1 MIIRREAIEHILKYI
16 NDESIIVSTT
26 GMISREIFST
36 KDRPSNFY
44 MIGSMGL
51 LSSLGLG
58 LALLNNDKHI
68 YIIEGD
74 GSSLMSLGTLPL
86 ITYESPINLTH
97 IILDNEAYESTG
109 SQKSISNKISIAN
122 IAKACGYANVTQIN
136 DKFTLDKY
144 LKNLN
149 EFNGPNFLNIKTSI
163 EKNKNIPRINLS
175 PTDITDRFKKYI
187 NE

>member
-1 MIIRREAIEHILKYI
+1 
-16 NDESIIVSTT
+16 
-26 GMISREIFST
+26 
-36 KDRPSNFY
+36 

-58 LALLNNDKHI
+58 LALLNKDKHI

>member
-58 LALLNNDKHI
+58 LAWLNKDKHI

-97 IILDNEAYESTG
+97 IILDNEAYELELQDREATIRELRTQLE
-109 SQKSISNKISIAN
+109 QKPTVVEAKPALSESKAFKLEIADRMMKL
-122 IAKACGYANVTQIN
+122 AG
-136 DKFTLDKY
+136 LD
-144 LKNLN
+144 
-149 EFNGPNFLNIKTSI
+149 GVS
-163 EKNKNIPRINLS
+163 
-175 PTDITDRFKKYI
+175 DITS
-187 NE
+187 N

>member
-1 MIIRREAIEHILKYI
+1 MIIRREAIEHILGYVKP
-16 NDESIIVSTT
+16 ESIIISTT

-58 LALLNNDKHI
+58 LALLNKDKHI

-86 ITYESPINLTH
+86 ITYE
-97 IILDNEAYESTG
+97 
-109 SQKSISNKISIAN
+109 
-122 IAKACGYANVTQIN
+122 
-136 DKFTLDKY
+136 
-144 LKNLN
+144 
-149 EFNGPNFLNIKTSI
+149 
-163 EKNKNIPRINLS
+163 
-175 PTDITDRFKKYI
+175 
-187 NE
+187 